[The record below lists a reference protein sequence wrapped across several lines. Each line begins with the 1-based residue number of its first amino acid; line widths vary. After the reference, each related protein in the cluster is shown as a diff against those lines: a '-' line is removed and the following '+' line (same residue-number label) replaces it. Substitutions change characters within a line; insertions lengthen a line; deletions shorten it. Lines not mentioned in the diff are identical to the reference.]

1 MKSYEVITEFTSQGY
16 SGPAMRIGAGMM
28 GAEAY
33 LAAHEAG
40 YRLVGGDCPTV
51 GIAGGYSQG
60 GGHSPLLGYN
70 GLGADNV
77 LQWEVVTPTGAHI
90 LATPEENPDLYWA
103 LSGGG
108 GGTWGVVVSMTSK
121 LHPDG
126 PVGGAS
132 FAINL
137 SNTTTADKLWA
148 AVDIFHT
155 NLPPIVDTGAT
166 ITYELSNTSF
176 TFYAATA
183 PDRTGEQVEAQLAPF
198 LSYLNTTGIPY
209 QFNSTYFETYY
220 DHMNHYFGP
229 FPLGFFPISQLTGG
243 RLVHRSTVTDNNAA
257 LGRTFRNITQDGTLY
272 LALFAFNGSLANPN
286 IAGTNSVLPS
296 WRESIIHV
304 IVVSPWDWSLPWDG
318 MLAREAALTN
328 SIMPQL
334 EAVTPGAG
342 SYLNEA
348 NFREADWQEQF
359 YGVNYPRLLTIK
371 RKYDPNSLLYATTAV
386 GSEAWTPDAAGRLCR
401 TNGW

>member
-1 MKSYEVITEFTSQGY
+1 MKSHEVITEFESQAY
-16 SGPAMRIGAGMM
+16 SGPAIRIGAGMM

-77 LQWEVVTPTGAHI
+77 LQWEVVTPTGDHV
-90 LATPEENPDLYWA
+90 LATPEKNSDLYWA
-103 LSGGG
+103 MSGGG

-121 LHPDG
+121 LHADG

-137 SNTTTADKLWA
+137 SNTTTVDKLWA
-148 AVDIFHT
+148 AVDVFHAS
-155 NLPPIVDTGAT
+155 LPPIVDTGAT
-166 ITYELSNTSF
+166 ITYELTNTSF

-209 QFNSTYFETYY
+209 QFNSTYFQNYY

-257 LGRTFRNITQDGTLY
+257 LGQTFRNITQDGTLY
-272 LALFAFNGSLANPN
+272 LALFGFNGSLANPD
-286 IAGTNSVLPS
+286 IAGTNAVLPS

-304 IVVSPWDWSLPWDG
+304 IVVSPWDWSLPWDA
-318 MLAREAALTN
+318 MLAREDALTN

-371 RKYDPNSLLYATTAV
+371 KKYDPHSLLYATTAV

-401 TNGW
+401 TKGW